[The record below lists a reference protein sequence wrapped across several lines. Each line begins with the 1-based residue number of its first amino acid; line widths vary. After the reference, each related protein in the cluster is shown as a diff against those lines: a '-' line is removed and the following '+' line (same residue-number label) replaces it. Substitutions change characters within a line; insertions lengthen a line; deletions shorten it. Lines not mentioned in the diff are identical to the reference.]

1 MTTGS
6 VLIVEDDE
14 NVRTLLNT
22 VAKRYCSHVDLAV
35 DGLEAIG
42 LLKKHSYNVV
52 LLDVMLPNVNGL
64 EVAEIIRTLEPRPKV
79 IVLSAIAR
87 YFKDHFSDD
96 VIVLQKPFDLHRVEE
111 LLRTHS
117 EYAPRAGRQQVSDR

>member
-14 NVRTLLNT
+14 NVRALLQT
-22 VAKRYCSHVDLAV
+22 VSKRYSSRVDVAV
-35 DGLEAIG
+35 DGVEAID

-64 EVAEIIRTLEPRPKV
+64 EVAEIIRTIEPRPKV

-87 YFKDHFSDD
+87 YFKDHFGED
-96 VIVLQKPFDLHRVEE
+96 VIVLQKPFDIHKVEE
-111 LLRTHS
+111 LLRTHT
-117 EYAPRAGRQQVSDR
+117 EYAPRLG